1 MANVQ
6 RGEHKIVL
14 DKERTIK
21 FDLNTLIDVEDSLG
35 FSMADIGDN
44 VSIKVM
50 RTLLTAGLR
59 HEDEELTERYVG
71 SLITMD
77 NMQEVQEVLG
87 KAMGSGEV
95 KN

>member
-6 RGEHKIVL
+6 RGEHVITL

-21 FDLNTLIDVEDSLG
+21 FTLNTLIDVEDSLG
-35 FSMADIGDN
+35 YSLTELGENI
-44 VSIKVM
+44 SIRVM

-59 HEDEELTERYVG
+59 HEDADLTEDYVG

-77 NMQEVQEVLG
+77 NMGEVQEALSN
-87 KAMGSGEV
+87 AMGST

>member
-6 RGEHKIVL
+6 RGEATIML

-21 FDLNTLIDVEDSLG
+21 FDLNALIDVEESLG
-35 FSMADIGDN
+35 FSLADLGDN
-44 VSIKVM
+44 MSIKAM

-59 HEDEELTERYVG
+59 HEDEELTERQVG

-77 NMQEVQEVLG
+77 NMKEVQEALG
-87 KAMGSGEV
+87 VAMGDV